1 MKFLCDNCK
10 AKYQI
15 PDEKIAGRTLRMK
28 CRKCAHNII
37 IRGPKVESPIPARQ
51 SRRPASGRPRRGGS
65 HAGPRPASRKSAIG
79 AEFRRSAASV
89 APPAESPRPVAEWYV
104 AINDVPVGPIKRE
117 EVARKIGT
125 GAVSEDSLCWREGFD
140 DWLPVSQVPEL
151 LALMKQRRVPKPP
164 PRSAPA
170 PAPAPPAPPR
180 AAAPAPAPAAP
191 KPRSN
196 VVPIG
201 GRLGAAAAPTIDE
214 VAPAP
219 APAAVPTPA
228 PAAAAKATPLPHPAV
243 DPTPMPPPA
252 AIPADDPFAAAPAA
266 AASAPVVVQPRRLPV
281 GAWIAIVG
289 AGCFGIAFAIVLANK
304 VLQDDPQPIA
314 QNDPVVEAT
323 DVVDPQLDLT
333 DPIVEDTVEDT
344 VEDPVVEDTVED
356 PSTTTTTTMR
366 RTNTTATTAMMT
378 EPQLTD
384 EQRRQLAQLQMSSGT
399 EGTPGNIAVMM
410 TDTTS
415 MRAALD
421 ENAVRRVVQA
431 NQRGLQGCYNRAIRG
446 LPDPPDS
453 RLTVNV
459 TVGASGSVTRLS
471 VTGDDF
477 GGLKACVTS
486 QVRRWRF
493 PPSSGSQQTRFPLVF
508 TAPG

>member
-37 IRGPKVESPIPARQ
+37 IRGPKVESAIPARQ
-51 SRRPASGRPRRGGS
+51 SRRPASGASSRPSRRTSGS
-65 HAGPRPASRKSAIG
+65 HAGPRPASRKSSLG

-89 APPAESPRPVAEWYV
+89 APPAEPPRPVAEWYV

-170 PAPAPPAPPR
+170 PAPPRAPAPPAP
-180 AAAPAPAPAAP
+180 AAQPQPA
-191 KPRSN
+191 RSN

-201 GRLGAAAAPTIDE
+201 GRLGAAAAPTIEE
-214 VAPAP
+214 VAP
-219 APAAVPTPA
+219 PTPA
-228 PAAAAKATPLPHPAV
+228 PVAAPAAKATPVPAPAPV
-243 DPTPMPPPA
+243 AEPTPIPPPT
-252 AIPADDPFAAAPAA
+252 AIPEDDPFIVPPAA
-266 AASAPVVVQPRRLPV
+266 AAPVIIQPRRLPV

-289 AGCFGIAFAIVLANK
+289 AGCFGIAFAIVLANRL
-304 VLQDDPQPIA
+304 LQDEPTQLA
-314 QNDPVVEAT
+314 QNDPVT
-323 DVVDPQLDLT
+323 Q
-333 DPIVEDTVEDT
+333 
-344 VEDPVVEDTVED
+344 EDPVVEPELDLVEPVLDDVVDDVAEDVVED
-356 PSTTTTTTMR
+356 DGEDDPASPTTTMR
-366 RTNTTATTAMMT
+366 RVVSNNNSTAMMSN

-399 EGTPGNIAVMM
+399 EGTPGSIAVMNN
-410 TDTTS
+410 DTTS

-431 NQRGLQGCYNRAIRG
+431 NQRSLQGCYNRAIRG
-446 LPDPPDS
+446 IPDPPDS
-453 RLTVNV
+453 RLTVDV
-459 TVGASGSVTRLS
+459 TVGASGAVTRLS

-477 GGLKACVTS
+477 GGLKSCVTS
-486 QVRRWRF
+486 AVRRWRF
-493 PPSSGSQQTRFPLVF
+493 PPSSGAQQTRFPLVF